1 MTSTRGAVAM
11 LGLAL
16 ASCSG
21 APFPSPSPASTDP
34 GRPLPSPVPE
44 VVARV
49 NGQPIRIGQILPI
62 AKSELDRVPDADR
75 DRKRPEALRHA
86 LEQYVDRELLL
97 QEALARGIKADSRAV
112 DWAYDQMRREHAGEQ
127 AWAEFLAEQGMDPQ
141 SFKDELRAQHTVAA
155 LVEQEVRAFP
165 VPEAAARA
173 AFEADPEAF
182 GPEGAKAPPAFE
194 AVREEVEAAVR
205 QGQRTAIHDALL
217 GRLRG
222 KARIELLL

>member
-1 MTSTRGAVAM
+1 MTSTCGAVTI
-11 LGLAL
+11 LGLLL
-16 ASCSG
+16 AACSG
-21 APFPSPSPASTDP
+21 APTPSPSPANTDL

-62 AKSELDRVPDADR
+62 AKSELDRVSEADR
-75 DRKRPEALRHA
+75 DRKRPEVVRRA

-97 QEALARGIKADSRAV
+97 QEALARGVRADSRQV
-112 DWAYDQMRREHAGEQ
+112 DWAYDQIRREHADEK
-127 AWAEFLAEQGMDPQ
+127 AWEEYLAQQGMDPQ
-141 SFKDELRAQHTVAA
+141 SFKAELRAQHTVAA

-165 VPEAAARA
+165 VPEAA
-173 AFEADPEAF
+173 
-182 GPEGAKAPPAFE
+182 
-194 AVREEVEAAVR
+194 EAAVR
-205 QGQRTAIHDALL
+205 EGQRKAIHDALL

>member
-1 MTSTRGAVAM
+1 MTSTHAFAI
-11 LGLAL
+11 LGLLL
-16 ASCSG
+16 AACSG
-21 APFPSPSPASTDP
+21 GPTPSPSPASADP

-62 AKSELDRVPDADR
+62 AKSELDKVSVADR
-75 DRKRPEALRHA
+75 ERKKPEVLRRALD
-86 LEQYVDRELLL
+86 QYVDRELLL
-97 QEALARGIKADSRAV
+97 QEALARGVQADSRDV
-112 DWAYDQMRREHAGEQ
+112 DWAYDQMRRERTDEK
-127 AWAEFLAEQGMDPQ
+127 AWAEFLAGQGMDTQ
-141 SFKDELRAQHTVAA
+141 AFKAELRAQHTVAA

-165 VPEAAARA
+165 VPEAVARA

-182 GPEGAKAPPAFE
+182 GSKREGAPPAFE
-194 AVREEVEAAVR
+194 AVRAEVEDAVR

-217 GRLRG
+217 ARLRG

>member
-1 MTSTRGAVAM
+1 MTGTRAAVTI
-11 LGLAL
+11 LGLLL
-16 ASCSG
+16 AACSG
-21 APFPSPSPASTDP
+21 APAPSPQPADADP

-49 NGQPIRIGQILPI
+49 NGQPIRIGQILAI
-62 AKSELDRVPDADR
+62 AKSELDRVSVADR
-75 DRKRPEALRHA
+75 DRKKPEVVRRA

-97 QEALARGIKADSRAV
+97 QEALARGVRADSRQV
-112 DWAYDQMRREHAGEQ
+112 DWAYDQIRREHADEK
-127 AWAEFLAEQGMDPQ
+127 AWMEYLAEQGMDPQ
-141 SFKDELRAQHTVAA
+141 SFKAELRAQHTVAA
-155 LVEQEVRAFP
+155 LVEQEVGAYP

-182 GPEGAKAPPAFE
+182 GREGAAAPPAFE

-205 QGQRTAIHDALL
+205 EGQRKAIHDGLL